1 MRIIQQRNKFFILS
15 GTLVVASLI
24 MLAMWGLKPGIDFR
38 GGVLTEIKFTEQMP
52 NKDDFRK
59 QLQELN
65 LSDLTIQISGSDKM
79 LVRFISDDD
88 DINNKV
94 QEKIK
99 VAYPKAIVERTSF
112 ISSAISKELK
122 SKAIQAIIVA
132 IIGIMI
138 YIMWAFRKVSYPVE
152 SWKYGLGAII
162 ALAHDIII
170 TLGAFAFLGHQYGVE
185 VNIPFIAALLTILG
199 YSVNDTIVIFDRIR
213 ENLNKAEAKKHF
225 EDTVNRS
232 INESMSRSLNTSLTV
247 VVVLLAIIFF
257 GGESI
262 KYFSIALLIG
272 IVAGTYSSIFVAS
285 AILVEFWRRKASKK

>member
-1 MRIIQQRNKFFILS
+1 L
-15 GTLVVASLI
+15 
-24 MLAMWGLKPGIDFR
+24 D
-38 GGVLTEIKFTEQMP
+38 
-52 NKDDFRK
+52 
-59 QLQELN
+59 
-65 LSDLTIQISGSDKM
+65 DLTIQVSGADKM

-88 DINNKV
+88 AINTKV

-99 VAYPKAIVERTSF
+99 SEYKDAVIEQTAF

-122 SKAIQAIIVA
+122 SRAVQATVIA

-152 SWKYGLGAII
+152 SWKYGLGAVI

-170 TLGAFAFLGHQYGVE
+170 TLGVFAWLGHYYGVE

-213 ENLNKAEAKKHF
+213 ENLNRAEAKKNF

-257 GGESI
+257 GGNSI
-262 KYFSIALLIG
+262 KYFAVALLVG

-285 AILVEFWRRKASKK
+285 AILVEAWKRKLKRS

>member
-15 GTLVVASLI
+15 GVLVITSVILLI
-24 MLAMWGLKPGIDFR
+24 IWGLKPGIDFR

-52 NKDDFRK
+52 SKDDFRQ

-65 LSDLTIQISGSDKM
+65 LSDLTIQTSGKDKM

-88 DINNKV
+88 NINNKV

-99 VAYPKAIVERTSF
+99 AGYPKAIVERTSF

-122 SKAIQAIIVA
+122 SKAIQATIVA

-170 TLGAFAFLGHQYGVE
+170 TLGVFAFLGHQYGVE

-262 KYFSIALLIG
+262 KYFSVALLIG

-285 AILVEFWRRKASKK
+285 AILVEFWRRKLSKK

>member
-1 MRIIQQRNKFFILS
+1 MKIIQQRQKFFVLSAIL
-15 GTLVVASLI
+15 VIASIVMLI
-24 MLAMWGLKPGIDFR
+24 VWGLKPGIDFR
-38 GGVLTEIKFTEQMP
+38 GGVLTEIKFTEKLPDKTEFQS
-52 NKDDFRK
+52 K
-59 QLQELN
+59 LQELN
-65 LSDLTIQISGSDKM
+65 LDDLTIQVSGADKM

-88 DINNKV
+88 AINTKV

-99 VAYPKAIVERTSF
+99 SEYKDAVIEQTAF

-122 SKAIQAIIVA
+122 SRAIQATVIA

-152 SWKYGLGAII
+152 SWKYGLGAVI

-170 TLGAFAFLGHQYGVE
+170 TLGVFAWLGHYYGVE

-213 ENLNKAEAKKHF
+213 ENLNRAEAKKNF

-257 GGESI
+257 GGNSI
-262 KYFSIALLIG
+262 KYFAVALLVG

-285 AILVEFWRRKASKK
+285 AILVEAWKRKLKRS

>member
-1 MRIIQQRNKFFILS
+1 VRIIQQRNKFFILS
-15 GTLVVASLI
+15 GILVVVSLV
-24 MLAMWGLKPGIDFR
+24 MLAIWGLKPGIDFR

-52 NKDDFRK
+52 NKDDFRQ

-65 LSDLTIQISGSDKM
+65 LSDLTIQTSGNNKM

-88 DINNKV
+88 DINTKV
-94 QEKIK
+94 QSKIK
-99 VAYPKAIVERTSF
+99 ITYPKAIVERTSF
-112 ISSAISKELK
+112 ISSAISQELK
-122 SKAIQAIIVA
+122 SKAIQATVVA
-132 IIGIMI
+132 IIGIMF

-170 TLGAFAFLGHQYGVE
+170 TLGVFAFLGHQYGVE

-247 VVVLLAIIFF
+247 VVVLLSIILF

-285 AILVEFWRRKASKK
+285 AILVEFWRRKLSKK

>member
-15 GTLVVASLI
+15 GILVVASLA
-24 MLAMWGLKPGIDFR
+24 MLAIWGLKPGIDFR

-65 LSDLTIQISGSDKM
+65 LSDLTIQTSGDNKM

-88 DINNKV
+88 DINTKV
-94 QEKIK
+94 QSKIK
-99 VAYPKAIVERTSF
+99 TTYPKAIVERTSF
-112 ISSAISKELK
+112 ISSAISQELK
-122 SKAIQAIIVA
+122 SKAIQATVVA
-132 IIGIMI
+132 IIGIMF

-152 SWKYGLGAII
+152 SWKYGFGAII

-170 TLGAFAFLGHQYGVE
+170 TLGVFAFLGHQYGVE

-247 VVVLLAIIFF
+247 VVVLLAIILF

-262 KYFSIALLIG
+262 KYFSIALLVG

-285 AILVEFWRRKASKK
+285 AILVEFWRKKLAK

>member
-1 MRIIQQRNKFFILS
+1 MKIIQQKKKFFILS
-15 GTLVVASLI
+15 GVLVITSIILLI
-24 MLAMWGLKPGIDFR
+24 SWGLKPGIDFR
-38 GGVLTEIKFTEQMP
+38 GGVLTEVKFTEKLP
-52 NKDDFRK
+52 DKIEFTNKLK
-59 QLQELN
+59 ELN
-65 LSDLTIQISGSDKM
+65 LDDLTVQVSGENQM

-88 DINNKV
+88 KINIKV
-94 QEKIK
+94 QKKIK
-99 VAYPKAIVERTSF
+99 EEYPKSIVERTSF

-122 SKAIQAIIVA
+122 SKAIQATIVA
-132 IIGIMI
+132 IIGIML

-170 TLGAFAFLGHQYGVE
+170 TLGVFAWLGHQYGVE

-213 ENLNKAEAKKHF
+213 ENLNKVEAKKNF
-225 EDTVNRS
+225 ENTVNRS

-257 GGESI
+257 GGASI
-262 KYFSIALLIG
+262 KYFSIALLVG

-285 AILVEFWRRKASKK
+285 AILVEAWRRKIK

>member
-15 GTLVVASLI
+15 GVLVIASVILLI
-24 MLAMWGLKPGIDFR
+24 IWGLKPGIDFR
-38 GGVLTEIKFTEQMP
+38 GGVLTEVKFTEQMP
-52 NKDDFRK
+52 SKDDFRQ
-59 QLQELN
+59 QLQDLN
-65 LSDLTIQISGSDKM
+65 LSDLTIQTSGNDKM
-79 LVRFISDDD
+79 LVRFVSDDD

-99 VAYPKAIVERTSF
+99 TSYPKAVVERTSF
-112 ISSAISKELK
+112 ISSAISQELK
-122 SKAIQAIIVA
+122 SKAIQATIVA

-170 TLGAFAFLGHQYGVE
+170 TLGVFAFLGHQYGVE

-262 KYFSIALLIG
+262 KYFSVALLIG

-285 AILVEFWRRKASKK
+285 AILVEFWRRKLSKK

>member
-15 GTLVVASLI
+15 GILVVVSLV
-24 MLAMWGLKPGIDFR
+24 MLAIWGLKPGIDFR

-52 NKDDFRK
+52 NKDDFRQ

-65 LSDLTIQISGSDKM
+65 LSDLTIQTSGNNKM

-88 DINNKV
+88 DINTKV
-94 QEKIK
+94 QSKIK
-99 VAYPKAIVERTSF
+99 ITYPKAIVERTSF
-112 ISSAISKELK
+112 ISSAISQELK
-122 SKAIQAIIVA
+122 SKAIQATVVA
-132 IIGIMI
+132 IIGIMF

-170 TLGAFAFLGHQYGVE
+170 TLGVFAFLGHQYGVE

-247 VVVLLAIIFF
+247 VVVLLSIILF

-285 AILVEFWRRKASKK
+285 AILVEFWRRKLSKK

>member
-1 MRIIQQRNKFFILS
+1 MKIIQQRNKFFVLS
-15 GTLVVASLI
+15 GILVVASLI
-24 MLAMWGLKPGIDFR
+24 MLAIWGLKPGIDFR

-65 LSDLTIQISGSDKM
+65 LSDLTIQVSGDNKM

-88 DINNKV
+88 DINTKV
-94 QEKIK
+94 QKKIQ
-99 VAYPKAIVERTSF
+99 ASYPKAVIERTSF

-122 SKAIQAIIVA
+122 GKAIQATIVA
-132 IIGIMI
+132 IIGIML

-152 SWKYGLGAII
+152 SWKYGAGAII

-170 TLGAFAFLGHQYGVE
+170 TLGVFAFLGHQYGVE

-232 INESMSRSLNTSLTV
+232 INESMSRSINTSLTV

-285 AILVEFWRRKASKK
+285 AILVEFWKKKLSNN

>member
-15 GTLVVASLI
+15 GILVVASLV
-24 MLAMWGLKPGIDFR
+24 MLAIWGLKPGIDFR

-65 LSDLTIQISGSDKM
+65 LSDLTIQTSGNNKM

-88 DINNKV
+88 DINTKV
-94 QEKIK
+94 QSKIK
-99 VAYPKAIVERTSF
+99 TTYPKAIVERTSF
-112 ISSAISKELK
+112 ISSAISQELK
-122 SKAIQAIIVA
+122 SKAIQATIVA
-132 IIGIMI
+132 IIGIMF

-152 SWKYGLGAII
+152 SWKYGFGAII

-285 AILVEFWRRKASKK
+285 AILVEFWRKKLSKK